1 MRLIG
6 LAVILA
12 VGVTLAPLAGEAQ
25 QHGRTPHIGVLSGT
39 PGNPHSE
46 GLRQGLRELGYT
58 EGQNIVIEWRWT
70 EGKAERVSELASEL
84 VRLKPDLIVTM
95 MPQPAFAV
103 KAETTTIPL
112 VFLGVGDPVGVGLV
126 ASLAKP
132 GGNITGLAT
141 FVPGGFTTKGAEL
154 LREAVPRLSRLAVL
168 MNPTNT
174 MHQRVLST
182 ELAPAIGQLQ
192 MVILPVEART
202 AQELDSA
209 FETAARTRA
218 DAIWV
223 FGDALTFALRVR
235 IAQLAARYRLPD
247 LYIVRENVEAGGFMS
262 YGPSTR
268 DLGRRAATYVDKIL
282 KGAKPADLPVEQPTK
297 FELVINLKTAKALG
311 LTIPQTLL
319 LRADQIIE

>member
-1 MRLIG
+1 L
-6 LAVILA
+6 VCY
-12 VGVTLAPLAGEAQ
+12 P
-25 QHGRTPHIGVLSGT
+25 GRQEIRTRRGFARDSG
-39 PGNPHSE
+39 
-46 GLRQGLRELGYT
+46 ELGYT

-70 EGKAERVSELASEL
+70 EGKAERVVELASEL

-103 KAETTTIPL
+103 KAETTTIPI

-154 LREAVPRLSRLAVL
+154 LKEVVPRLSRLAVL

-182 ELAPAIGQLQ
+182 ELAPASRQLQ

-202 AQELDSA
+202 AQELGSA
-209 FETAARTRA
+209 FETAARSRA

-223 FGDALTFALRVR
+223 FGDALTFAQRVR

-247 LYIVRENVEAGGFMS
+247 LYIVRENVDAGGLMS

-268 DLGRRAATYVDKIL
+268 DLGRRAASYVDKIL
-282 KGAKPADLPVEQPTK
+282 KGAKPSDLPVEQPTK
-297 FELVINLKTAKALG
+297 FEFVVNMKTAKSLK

-319 LRADQIIE
+319 LQADQVIE